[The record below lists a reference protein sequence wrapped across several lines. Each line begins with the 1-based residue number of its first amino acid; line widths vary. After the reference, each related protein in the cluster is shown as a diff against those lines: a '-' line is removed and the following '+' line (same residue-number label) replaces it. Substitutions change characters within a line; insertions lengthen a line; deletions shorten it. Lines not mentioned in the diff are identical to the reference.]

1 MVRTDA
7 ESGDIEMD
15 EEVMEELRKRGIST
29 LEELKKALEEKK
41 IDIRVMGEKDDDIRD

>member
-1 MVRTDA
+1 MVRTVA

-41 IDIRVMGEKDDDIRD
+41 IDIRIMGERDDDLRD